1 MVPEPETVE
10 QKLAGR
16 LEAGICVWTGVLHGQ
31 GEEEDGGKDTEPA
44 TPAHRTY
51 KDLLTNL
58 PDAHAI
64 KFGEDSSKYDLF
76 GKLWALLG
84 TEMAD
89 FRWQCHMPYCYCAIL
104 LQPRFLLCSCLR
116 DH

>member
-1 MVPEPETVE
+1 MVPEAVTVE

-64 KFGEDSSKYDLF
+64 KFGEDSSKYDLNRPA
-76 GKLWALLG
+76 GRRRRP
-84 TEMAD
+84 
-89 FRWQCHMPYCYCAIL
+89 RWTTSGPD
-104 LQPRFLLCSCLR
+104 S
-116 DH
+116 